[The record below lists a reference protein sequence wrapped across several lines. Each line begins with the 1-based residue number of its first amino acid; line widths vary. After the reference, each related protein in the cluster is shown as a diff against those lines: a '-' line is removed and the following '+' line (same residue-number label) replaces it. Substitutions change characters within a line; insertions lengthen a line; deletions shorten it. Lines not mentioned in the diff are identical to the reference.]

1 MIMTIM
7 GSRQLRLILAAIT
20 ISLPSC
26 LFAQTKSQHTAKEV
40 RVPFVGCASDGQA
53 GPLAAP
59 KGGDRVVQINAK
71 AAQQLAYYQA
81 ERGLGVLAPRG
92 WHCFGTY
99 GSSGGALYVSPLPY
113 TSADFF
119 SDKWNGFTGPAIQ
132 ASVMSGGTSGR
143 FEVARVAA
151 RVFPAEK
158 AFVKRVI
165 GEGLWPASDFPF
177 GPFPKDKL
185 TYHGDR
191 IVEYQTPPHAE
202 GLGTMSW
209 LRANDYPIKGI
220 EIFQGEE
227 QEAYLT
233 GLAVRLPPA
242 LNDLTSPIIRQ
253 IELDCAADA
262 SNK

>member
-1 MIMTIM
+1 MTIM

-26 LFAQTKSQHTAKEV
+26 LFAQTKSQHSAEEV
-40 RVPFVGCASDGQA
+40 RVPFVGCASDGQV
-53 GPLAAP
+53 GPLDAP
-59 KGGDRVVQINAK
+59 QGDDKVVQIDAK
-71 AAQQLAYYQA
+71 AAQQLAYYKA
-81 ERGLGVLAPRG
+81 EHSPGVLAPRG

-99 GSSGGALYVSPLPY
+99 GSGGAMVYVSPLPY

-119 SDKWNGFTGPAIQ
+119 SDKWNGFTGPAIE
-132 ASVMSGGTSGR
+132 ASVKFGGTGGR
-143 FEVARVAA
+143 FEVAAVAA

-165 GEGLWPASDFPF
+165 DEWHGPASDFPF
-177 GPFPKDKL
+177 GPYPKDKL

-202 GLGTMSW
+202 GLGTMSS
-209 LRANDYPIKGI
+209 LRANDYPINGI
-220 EIFQGEE
+220 EIFQCEE